1 MGPCLRFSIPS
12 SPVIALFILGE
23 WKLTATTDSSIIYN
37 CLLACSSSVDSP
49 SILFMSERVFWR
61 RLCLLTIAM
70 LLLPN
75 VSADYRLVF
84 LLLPLGLFVREGK
97 PSRYD
102 LLLCWLFGC
111 LLIPKN
117 YLILDQ
123 DRNIGMLLNPL
134 LLLLLTITLILHRYE
149 EQHHPLSSTALPAM
163 DEPRSSASPDTGR
176 I

>member
-1 MGPCLRFSIPS
+1 M
-12 SPVIALFILGE
+12 
-23 WKLTATTDSSIIYN
+23 
-37 CLLACSSSVDSP
+37 
-49 SILFMSERVFWR
+49 R
-61 RLCLLTIAM
+61 RR
-70 LLLPN
+70 
-75 VSADYRLVF
+75 DYRLVF

-134 LLLLLTITLILHRYE
+134 LLLLLTITLYLASLRGAASSVIIHRAAG
-149 EQHHPLSSTALPAM
+149 HGSTAQQCI
-163 DEPRSSASPDTGR
+163 T
-176 I
+176 